1 MRILFGVR
9 TFLLRL
15 NMGKTCVICG
25 KPSGMYPLCREH
37 LQMKADGKV
46 IKCEDCGTWHI
57 IGKPCVC
64 TSSEQKSISDK
75 TVLSELTCLL
85 CGELSNGKHFC
96 RTCYVKY
103 KDRSVDIRITNC
115 KTVEKLDEYGN
126 LQYRCAD
133 GRKVRSRAEA
143 MISDWLYNNKIRS
156 VYEEPVYYSENG
168 ETKSILPD
176 FYLPDY
182 GCYIEYNELTSEQYL
197 KSKDYTQ
204 KIYAENNLKVIV
216 MNEKDLHDI
225 SACLKPKLGLH

>member
-1 MRILFGVR
+1 
-9 TFLLRL
+9 
-15 NMGKTCVICG
+15 MGKTCVICG

-103 KDRSVDIRITNC
+103 KDRSVDIRIT
-115 KTVEKLDEYGN
+115 TLT
-126 LQYRCAD
+126 LIIL
-133 GRKVRSRAEA
+133 SLL
-143 MISDWLYNNKIRS
+143 ILF
-156 VYEEPVYYSENG
+156 YS
-168 ETKSILPD
+168 
-176 FYLPDY
+176 
-182 GCYIEYNELTSEQYL
+182 L
-197 KSKDYTQ
+197 K
-204 KIYAENNLKVIV
+204 
-216 MNEKDLHDI
+216 
-225 SACLKPKLGLH
+225 